1 MIELFILIYLV
12 SLVIHLVIC
21 YKENKRHIFY
31 VRDLLDEI
39 DFYMWFPILNTLLI
53 LVVLIC
59 IVIMTLWEVSD
70 LLKRFIKNRVM
81 ALWIARDLDGE
92 LKLYDNQP
100 MIINEWFVP
109 QRGFDSLELDEQL
122 FPEVTFENSPQEIEI
137 KLM

>member
-53 LVVLIC
+53 LVVI
-59 IVIMTLWEVSD
+59 IGIAIMTLWEVSK
-70 LLKRFIKNRVM
+70 LNV
-81 ALWIARDLDGE
+81 LWEKFR
-92 LKLYDNQP
+92 N
-100 MIINEWFVP
+100 
-109 QRGFDSLELDEQL
+109 
-122 FPEVTFENSPQEIEI
+122 I
-137 KLM
+137 KLK